1 MTQKVLALFTFFLP
15 SLVAQLS
22 AFDYKISGRVGS
34 FSRIGFNNAPI
45 NTDKGL
51 YPTGSY
57 VTTIGALEINANLLP
72 KSVENQELEVG
83 LGGEIGGLA
92 YD

>member
-57 VTTIGALEINANLLP
+57 
-72 KSVENQELEVG
+72 
-83 LGGEIGGLA
+83 
-92 YD
+92 